1 MRKKEVYRT
10 LSSNSMEQVQ
20 CELCDKAIQQ
30 EDLIEISNNKDSTV
44 LCNNCAI
51 KFNNLASIYDE

>member
-10 LSSNSMEQVQ
+10 LSGDNIEQNE
-20 CELCDKAIQQ
+20 CELCDRGIPQ

-44 LCNNCAI
+44 LCNKCAI
-51 KFNNLASIYDE
+51 TFNNLASIYDE